1 MSLLMTS
8 RPIVINPDL
17 AYSIGLNEAI
27 ALQQINY
34 WLKET
39 TSGMER
45 DGVRWIYNTTEQWLE
60 QFPFWS
66 ESTLKRTFTRLK
78 TLGVLK
84 IEQLNKSQRDMTN
97 FYTINYESELLD
109 EVKVTES
116 KRSKCAVP
124 SGQNDTMEE
133 VKVTR
138 SIRSKRTDVIRSK
151 CTDDPT
157 ENTTESTTE
166 STTENKT
173 PSCPEASQPD
183 ALVNPNDFLSRHPT
197 AVVFSAAKRQ
207 WGTQEDL
214 TCAEWIWGK
223 IIRLYEQ
230 AAESDGELVRP
241 KEPNW
246 VSWANEVRLMC
257 TQDNR
262 NHRQICELYG
272 RVNRDPFWCKNILSP
287 SKLREKWDELSLK
300 LSASASKHEV
310 REDPMFKSK
319 YECDTRIPEGF
330 RG

>member
-34 WLKET
+34 WLQET
-39 TSGMER
+39 KSGMES

-157 ENTTESTTE
+157 ENTTE

-300 LSASASKHEV
+300 LSSSASKHEV

>member
-1 MSLLMTS
+1 MSLLLTT

-27 ALQQINY
+27 ALQQVNY
-34 WLKET
+34 WLQET
-39 TSGMER
+39 TSGLER
-45 DGVRWIYNTTEQWLE
+45 DGERWIYNTTEQWLE

-97 FYTINYESELLD
+97 YYTINYASPLLN
-109 EVKVTES
+109 EVKVSES
-116 KRSKCAVP
+116 KRSKCTSP

-133 VKVTR
+133 VKVKR
-138 SIRSKRTDVIRSK
+138 SIRSKRTAVIGSN

-157 ENTTESTTE
+157 EITTE

-183 ALVNPNDFLSRHPT
+183 DAGKPDDFLTRNPT
-197 AVVFSAAKRQ
+197 AVVHNAAKRQ
-207 WGTQEDL
+207 WGSQEDL
-214 TCAEWIWGK
+214 TCAEWLWGR
-223 IIRLYEQ
+223 IIKLYEQ
-230 AAESDGELVRP
+230 AAETDGEVVRP

-246 VSWANEVRLMC
+246 TAWANEVRLMC
-257 TQDNR
+257 SQDGR
-262 NHRQICELYG
+262 THRQICELYG

-300 LSASASKHEV
+300 LSASSSASV
-310 REDPMFKSK
+310 PGSAINRASYQGVDYSL
-319 YECDTRIPEGF
+319 PENTGF
-330 RG
+330 RS

>member
-34 WLKET
+34 WLQET
-39 TSGMER
+39 KSGMES

-116 KRSKCAVP
+116 KRSKCTVP

-151 CTDDPT
+151 CTDDLT
-157 ENTTESTTE
+157 ENTTE

-300 LSASASKHEV
+300 LSVSASKHEV

>member
-34 WLKET
+34 WLQET
-39 TSGMER
+39 KSGMES

-116 KRSKCAVP
+116 KRSKCALP

-133 VKVTR
+133 VKVTH
-138 SIRSKRTDVIRSK
+138 SISSKRTAVIRSK
-151 CTDDPT
+151 CTDDLT
-157 ENTTESTTE
+157 ENTTE

-319 YECDTRIPEGF
+319 YECGTRIPEGF

>member
-34 WLKET
+34 WLQET
-39 TSGMER
+39 KSGMES

-116 KRSKCAVP
+116 KRSKCATP

-133 VKVTR
+133 AKVTR
-138 SIRSKRTDVIRSK
+138 SNRSKRTDVIRSK

-157 ENTTESTTE
+157 ENTTE

>member
-34 WLKET
+34 WLQET
-39 TSGMER
+39 KSGMES

-133 VKVTR
+133 VKVKR

-166 STTENKT
+166 NKT
-173 PSCPEASQPD
+173 TSCPEASQPD
-183 ALVNPNDFLSRHPT
+183 ALVNPNDFMSRHPT
-197 AVVFSAAKRQ
+197 AVVFSAAKCQ
-207 WGTQEDL
+207 WGSQEDL
-214 TCAEWIWGK
+214 TCAEWIWGR

-300 LSASASKHEV
+300 LSASASKNEV

>member
-34 WLKET
+34 WLQET
-39 TSGMER
+39 KSGMES

-116 KRSKCAVP
+116 KRSKCTVP

-157 ENTTESTTE
+157 ENTTE

-272 RVNRDPFWCKNILSP
+272 RVNCDPFWCKNILSP

>member
-34 WLKET
+34 WLQET
-39 TSGMER
+39 KSGMES

-116 KRSKCAVP
+116 KRSKCSVP
-124 SGQNDTMEE
+124 SGQNDKMEE
-133 VKVTR
+133 SKVTR
-138 SIRSKRTDVIRSK
+138 SIRSKRTAVIRSK

-166 STTENKT
+166 NKN

>member
-166 STTENKT
+166 NKT

-300 LSASASKHEV
+300 LSASASKNEV

>member
-34 WLKET
+34 WLQET
-39 TSGMER
+39 KSGMES

-116 KRSKCAVP
+116 KRSKCATP

-133 VKVTR
+133 AKVTR
-138 SIRSKRTDVIRSK
+138 SNRSKRTDVIRSK
-151 CTDDPT
+151 CTDDLT

-166 STTENKT
+166 NKP

>member
-97 FYTINYESELLD
+97 FYTINYESELID

-133 VKVTR
+133 SKVTR
-138 SIRSKRTDVIRSK
+138 SNRSKRTAVIRSK
-151 CTDDPT
+151 CTDDLT
-157 ENTTESTTE
+157 ENTTE